1 MAFADFAH
9 STRGGF
15 GTLANSAL
23 RKVEQRLERHR
34 AYRRTLNELAALSNS
49 DLADIGLHR
58 SEIARVA
65 KESVYG
71 PRG

>member
-1 MAFADFAH
+1 MAFADFAQ
-9 STRGGF
+9 STRGGL
-15 GTLANSAL
+15 GALANSAMQMI
-23 RKVEQRLERHR
+23 VQRLERRR
-34 AYRRTLNELAALSNS
+34 AYLRTLSELAALSDS

-65 KESVYG
+65 KESVSG